1 MHEPTNHIFKQIT
14 SENNQFLNKVLSI
27 EHATQK
33 KRRPLEI
40 MPAESVNVV
49 LKHTEVSFC
58 WENTTSVKTLKTDK
72 KSMI

>member
-1 MHEPTNHIFKQIT
+1 
-14 SENNQFLNKVLSI
+14 
-27 EHATQK
+27 
-33 KRRPLEI
+33 